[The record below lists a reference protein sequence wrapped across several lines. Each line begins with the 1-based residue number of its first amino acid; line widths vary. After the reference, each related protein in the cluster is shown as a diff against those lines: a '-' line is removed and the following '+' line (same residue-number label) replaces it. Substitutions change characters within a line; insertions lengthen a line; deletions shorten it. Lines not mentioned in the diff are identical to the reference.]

1 MKLKRGHQQ
10 KKKINENQKLVL
22 GKDNKISNQ
31 TFLTQWKKEKKYKL
45 LSIRRAITIDA
56 INIKKMI
63 VFILRKLI
71 KFKLLNLKMII
82 KDMNNSVLR

>member
-10 KKKINENQKLVL
+10 GKKINENQKLVL

-71 KFKLLNLKMII
+71 KFKLLTLKMII

>member
-1 MKLKRGHQQ
+1 M
-10 KKKINENQKLVL
+10 
-22 GKDNKISNQ
+22 
-31 TFLTQWKKEKKYKL
+31 

-71 KFKLLNLKMII
+71 KFKLLTLKMII

>member
-10 KKKINENQKLVL
+10 GKKINENQKLVL
-22 GKDNKISNQ
+22 GKDNKISSQ

-71 KFKLLNLKMII
+71 KFKLLTLKMII